1 MANRY
6 VSLSSLKD
14 KIYDSYHKNFHHGF
28 NESTLRQNAQASIDR
43 ILDEYELSDE
53 VEIKV
58 TIDGDTMIFNI
69 IKAPD
74 WFIERWHDLEV
85 KNDL

>member
-1 MANRY
+1 MANRKCD
-6 VSLSSLKD
+6 VSSLKN
-14 KIYDSYHKNFHHGF
+14 KIYESYYKNFHYRSNDYALVH
-28 NESTLRQNAQASIDR
+28 NAQTQINR

-58 TIDGDTMIFNI
+58 TIDENTLYFNI

-74 WFIERWHDLEV
+74 WFIERWHDIE
-85 KNDL
+85 D

>member
-1 MANRY
+1 M
-6 VSLSSLKD
+6 LSSLKN
-14 KIYDSYHKNFHHGF
+14 KIYESYYKNFHHKFDKDG
-28 NESTLRQNAQASIDR
+28 LARNAQASIDR

-58 TIDGDTMIFNI
+58 TTDEDSINFHI

-74 WFIERWHDLEV
+74 WFIERWHEV
-85 KNDL
+85 RNYIQD

>member
-1 MANRY
+1 MANRN
-6 VSLSSLKD
+6 VSLASLKN
-14 KIYDSYHKNFHHGF
+14 KIYESYYKNFHYKFDDH
-28 NESTLRQNAQASIDR
+28 TLVHNAQASINR

-58 TIDGDTMIFNI
+58 TIDKDTMNFNI